1 MPSSGL
7 FTLYYKFLKLII
19 VKSLEKTTVHE
30 KSTTATITI
39 HKRLKKLDK
48 NYVATK
54 GAVNTIKA
62 TAKEGTYVAVVTKNI
77 YNKRVTE
84 GKIAAAADKAKARAW
99 RGKTFSTK
107 KAMWQAI
114 HTEIAKEMANLGIN
128 ISFKPAINATK
139 SKLVTQKIGEV

>member
-62 TAKEGTYVAVVTKNI
+62 TAKEGTYIAVVTKNI
-77 YNKRVTE
+77 YNKGVNKY
-84 GKIAAAADKAKARAW
+84 KINRAASRAAKNAW
-99 RGKTFSTK
+99 DGKTFSTK
-107 KAMWQAI
+107 KAM
-114 HTEIAKEMANLGIN
+114 
-128 ISFKPAINATK
+128 
-139 SKLVTQKIGEV
+139 